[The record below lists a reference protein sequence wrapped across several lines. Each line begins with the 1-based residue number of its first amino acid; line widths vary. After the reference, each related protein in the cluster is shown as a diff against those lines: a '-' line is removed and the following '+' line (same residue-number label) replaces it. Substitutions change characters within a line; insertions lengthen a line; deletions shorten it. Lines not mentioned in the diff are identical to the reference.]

1 MRSNTADIFKRSA
14 IFIAVALVPVL
25 VWYLFEVV
33 MIAMGAVLVA
43 VLLWLGAEPLTRWLR
58 LPHGLALCISGLF
71 IILVVGGT
79 GYLFGAQIS
88 TEFQD
93 VFNRA
98 AQAQTT
104 IMSQLQSS
112 ELGKLVLSHVKGESL
127 PITTVVTRVF
137 SISANF
143 LEALVV
149 TIIAGAYIAAQPK
162 LYRDGLLLLFPRRMR
177 PNMRET
183 IEDVANALR
192 LWALAQLIQMVLI
205 GILST
210 IAVWLIGLPS
220 PLALGVIAGI
230 TEFIPYLGPILAA
243 IPAVLVAATK
253 DMHAVI
259 WTILAYVVIHQTEGN
274 LIVPLIQQHMVYIPP
289 ALILLGI
296 VAIGFMFGPVA
307 IIFAAPILVVVFV
320 LVKKLYVRDSL
331 GEPTPIPGEE

>member
-1 MRSNTADIFKRSA
+1 MGLSTAEFFKRTV
-14 IFIAVALVPVL
+14 IVIAVALVPVL
-25 VWYLFEVV
+25 VWYLFEVI

-43 VLLWLGAEPLTRWLR
+43 VLLWLGAEPLTRWLK

-71 IILVVGGT
+71 IIVIVAGAA
-79 GYLFGAQIS
+79 YLFGAQIS

-93 VFNRA
+93 VFSRA
-98 AQAQTT
+98 ASAQKS
-104 IMSQLQSS
+104 IMSQLQGS
-112 ELGKLVLSHVKGESL
+112 EFGKLILSHVKGENLS
-127 PITTVVTRVF
+127 ITTVVTRIF
-137 SISANF
+137 SVSANF

-162 LYRDGLLLLFPRRMR
+162 LYRDGLLMLFPRRMR
-177 PNMRET
+177 PNVRET
-183 IEDVANALR
+183 AEDVANALR

-243 IPAVLVAATK
+243 IPAVLVAATQNL
-253 DMHAVI
+253 HAVI
-259 WTILAYVVIHQTEGN
+259 WTIIAYIIIHQTEGN
-274 LIVPLIQQHMVYIPP
+274 LIVPLIQRHMVYIPP

-296 VAIGFMFGPVA
+296 VAIGFMFGTAA
-307 IIFAAPILVVVFV
+307 IIFAAPIAVVIFV

-331 GEPTPIPGEE
+331 GERTPIPGED